1 MRDKFCKDCKFVA
14 LDDHSDQLVCNHELN
29 FVEYFDQASYLAT
42 GIKENPR
49 MVRRG
54 STATSLRSD
63 RGGAIN
69 LTICGPDAN
78 WYIEKGL

>member
-1 MRDKFCKDCKFVA
+1 MSEKFCKDCKFVA
-14 LDDHSDQLVCNHELN
+14 LDDHSDKLVCNHPSN
-29 FVEYFDQASYLAT
+29 FVEFFDQGKYLAT

-54 STATSLRSD
+54 ATAASLRSD

-69 LTICGPDAN
+69 LTICGIDGN